1 MRIFAADMDK
11 NNFRRSFGAGLT
23 ILGSAVI
30 LFACVAFLSD
40 GKPTLGLDVT
50 RGEAAAPF
58 IVGLIFFGAGINL
71 INNS

>member
-1 MRIFAADMDK
+1 MQEK

-23 ILGSAVI
+23 ILGAAVL
-30 LFACVAFLSD
+30 LFALVAFLSN
-40 GKPTLGLDVT
+40 GKSTLGLNVT

-58 IVGLIFFGAGINL
+58 ILGLIFFGSGISL

>member
-1 MRIFAADMDK
+1 MEK
-11 NNFRRSFGAGLT
+11 NNFRRSFGAALT
-23 ILGSAVI
+23 ILGAVVI
-30 LFACVAFLSD
+30 LFACVAFLSN

-50 RGEAAAPF
+50 PGRAAAPF